1 MLERAILQYRYL
13 LPESC
18 LSSEERV
25 IGRVISA
32 IGKVENL
39 REGLR
44 ENKVNIR
51 ANGMS
56 MAVCQCGGKREWPCG
71 HGGECES

>member
-1 MLERAILQYRYL
+1 M
-13 LPESC
+13 
-18 LSSEERV
+18 

-56 MAVCQCGGKREWPCG
+56 MAVCQCGGKREWRYG
-71 HGGECES
+71 HGSECES

>member
-1 MLERAILQYRYL
+1 M
-13 LPESC
+13 
-18 LSSEERV
+18 

-56 MAVCQCGGKREWPCG
+56 MAVCQCGGKREWRCG

>member
-1 MLERAILQYRYL
+1 M
-13 LPESC
+13 
-18 LSSEERV
+18 

-56 MAVCQCGGKREWPCG
+56 MAVCQCVGQREFPCG
-71 HGGECES
+71 DSGECES

>member
-1 MLERAILQYRYL
+1 V
-13 LPESC
+13 S
-18 LSSEERV
+18 
-25 IGRVISA
+25 GRVISA

-39 REGLR
+39 WEGLR

-56 MAVCQCGGKREWPCG
+56 MAVCHAVVNVSVHAVMVVSVRAKTRERALKSRWFQTNI
-71 HGGECES
+71 SNISFS